1 MIMSTVNID
10 IIKTKCCV
18 YFNYKTEKKTIHQ
31 RFFDATILVTISPI
45 GF

>member
-1 MIMSTVNID
+1 MIVLTVNID
-10 IIKTKCCV
+10 MIKIKCCV
-18 YFNYKTEKKTIHQ
+18 YFNYKKEKKTINQ